1 MKRLSILFLVIGA
14 SLLAWGL
21 TFDVSV
27 QSIGKRVVNIGLLQ
41 DRNIIIGLGGGLS
54 LIGVMVILLGKNSL
68 LANSQWLV
76 FIDEMS
82 QRDLLFRIATAA
94 IITTFGWFLLLMHI
108 WSSMLSLSILA
119 ALVLTACMLE
129 KPTNKLLQYIWLASL
144 ILTITMTTYH
154 SVGNL
159 IFGPLEMT
167 FSVISAAISF
177 IDSDSLIIIF
187 SLMIGTPFFI
197 SLMSFL
203 YFRLQRT

>member
-68 LANSQWLV
+68 LANSQLLV

-82 QRDLLFRIATAA
+82 QRDHNFWMVSAVNAY
-94 IITTFGWFLLLMHI
+94 
-108 WSSMLSLSILA
+108 
-119 ALVLTACMLE
+119 LVI
-129 KPTNKLLQYIWLASL
+129 N
-144 ILTITMTTYH
+144 
-154 SVGNL
+154 
-159 IFGPLEMT
+159 
-167 FSVISAAISF
+167 AIS
-177 IDSDSLIIIF
+177 
-187 SLMIGTPFFI
+187 
-197 SLMSFL
+197 L
-203 YFRLQRT
+203 YFGRISIDCLHARKANEQATSIYLACVPYPYHNHDHLPLGWKLNFRATGDDF

>member
-94 IITTFGWFLLLMHI
+94 IITGFRGTGI
-108 WSSMLSLSILA
+108 A
-119 ALVLTACMLE
+119 VV
-129 KPTNKLLQYIWLASL
+129 
-144 ILTITMTTYH
+144 TIT
-154 SVGNL
+154 GL
-159 IFGPLEMT
+159 L
-167 FSVISAAISF
+167 
-177 IDSDSLIIIF
+177 
-187 SLMIGTPFFI
+187 
-197 SLMSFL
+197 
-203 YFRLQRT
+203 R